1 MKRWPV
7 IVMVASTAVIL
18 ASLGC
23 SRASDAPSAP
33 TLSPVATPPVVRSPG
48 PELSVTDLK
57 YLLIHHFGGVFVAEP
72 VVLPREIRLEQAQN
86 AMRVIR
92 DNEEEFQAILQE
104 LGLEDSVTLADEQRL
119 LVFDEKTKLN
129 RVRLEPSGNA
139 YAFELVIGG
148 RNDRSEV
155 KGTVSRRG
163 TITVHSNEPSLG
175 PLPVC
180 LAGSTRIQTPNGDI
194 QVRDLLSGTE
204 VWTTDASGTRIAAT
218 IERLASSPVPEGHEM
233 IDLVLDD
240 GRTLT
245 ASPRHPLA
253 DGRILEELTT
263 GEIVDG
269 ARVVS
274 AKRVAY
280 EETHTYDILPD
291 GGTALYWA
299 DEILIGSTLS
309 KSPVCG
315 K

>member
-1 MKRWPV
+1 M
-7 IVMVASTAVIL
+7 MVASTAVIL

-33 TLSPVATPPVVRSPG
+33 ALSPVATPTVVRSPG
-48 PELSVTDLK
+48 PELSVTGLK

-86 AMRVIR
+86 AMPVIR
-92 DNEEEFQAILQE
+92 GNGEEFQAILQE
-104 LGLEDSVTLADEQRL
+104 LGIEGAVTLTDEQQL
-119 LVFDEKTKLN
+119 LVFGEKTKLN
-129 RVRLEPSGNA
+129 HIRLEPSEDA

-148 RNDRSEV
+148 RNDRSDV
-155 KGTVSRRG
+155 KGTVSRQG

-180 LAGSTRIQTPNGDI
+180 LALRTRIQTPNGDI

-204 VWTTDASGTRIAAT
+204 VWTTDASGARIAAT
-218 IERLASSPVPEGHEM
+218 IGKVASSPVPKGHEM

-240 GRTLT
+240 GRSLT
-245 ASPRHPLA
+245 ASPSHPLA
-253 DGRILEELTT
+253 DGRALEELVI
-263 GEIVDG
+263 GEIMDG

-274 AKRVAY
+274 AKRVTY
-280 EETHTYDILPD
+280 QETHTYDVLPE
-291 GGTALYWA
+291 GSTGLYWA
-299 DEILIGSTLS
+299 NEILIASTLS
-309 KSPVCG
+309 KAPVCG

>member
-7 IVMVASTAVIL
+7 IVMVAATAVIL

-23 SRASDAPSAP
+23 SRAGDAPSAP
-33 TLSPVATPPVVRSPG
+33 TLSPIATPPVVRSPE
-48 PELSVTDLK
+48 PELSVTGLK
-57 YLLIHHFGGVFVAEP
+57 YVLIHHFGGVFVAEP

-86 AMRVIR
+86 AMPVIR

-104 LGLEDSVTLADEQRL
+104 LGLEDAVNFTDEQRL

-129 RVRLEPSGNA
+129 HVWLEPSGDA
-139 YAFELVIGG
+139 YAFELVIGE
-148 RNDRSEV
+148 RNDRSDV
-155 KGTVSRRG
+155 KGTVNRRG
-163 TITVHSNEPSLG
+163 TVTVHSNEPSLG
-175 PLPVC
+175 PPPVC

-204 VWTTDASGTRIAAT
+204 VWTTDASGARTAAT

-245 ASPRHPLA
+245 AAPCHPLA
-253 DGRILEELTT
+253 DGRALEELAT
-263 GEIVDG
+263 GDMVDG

-274 AKRVAY
+274 AKRVTY
-280 EETHTYDILPD
+280 EESRTYDVLPA
-291 GGTALYWA
+291 GSTGLYWA

-309 KSPVCG
+309 RSLVCG
-315 K
+315 E

>member
-1 MKRWPV
+1 MNRWPV
-7 IVMVASTAVIL
+7 IVMVAATTVIL

-23 SRASDAPSAP
+23 SRASDAPSAS

-48 PELSVTDLK
+48 PDLSVTDLK

-86 AMRVIR
+86 AMPAIR

-104 LGLEDSVTLADEQRL
+104 LGLEDSVTFTDEQRL
-119 LVFDEKTKLN
+119 LVLDEKTKLN
-129 RVRLEPSGNA
+129 HVRLELSGDT
-139 YAFELVIGG
+139 YAFDLVIGG
-148 RNDRSEV
+148 RNDRFDVSA
-155 KGTVSRRG
+155 TVSRQG
-163 TITVHSNEPSLG
+163 TISVRSNEPSLG

-180 LAGSTRIQTPNGDI
+180 LAGSTRMQTPNGDI
-194 QVRDLLSGTE
+194 QVRDLLAGTE
-204 VWTTDASGTRIAAT
+204 VWTTDLSGARIAAT
-218 IERLASSPVPEGHEM
+218 IDKVASSPVPDGHEM

-240 GRTLT
+240 GRSLT

-253 DGRILEELTT
+253 DGRALEELVA

-274 AKRVAY
+274 ARSVTY
-280 EETHTYDILPD
+280 EESHTYDISPN
-291 GGTALYWA
+291 GSTGLYWA

-309 KSPVCG
+309 KSPACG

>member
-1 MKRWPV
+1 MKRRLV
-7 IVMVASTAVIL
+7 IVMVAATTVIL
-18 ASLGC
+18 ASLAC
-23 SRASDAPSAP
+23 SRASGVPSTP
-33 TLSPVATPPVVRSPG
+33 TLSPIATPPVVRFPE
-48 PELSVTDLK
+48 PELSVTGLK

-86 AMRVIR
+86 AMPVIR
-92 DNEEEFQAILQE
+92 GNGEEFQAILQE
-104 LGLEDSVTLADEQRL
+104 LGIEGAVTLTDEQQL

-129 RVRLEPSGNA
+129 HIRLEPSEDA

-148 RNDRSEV
+148 RNDRSDV
-155 KGTVSRRG
+155 KGTVSRQG
-163 TITVHSNEPSLG
+163 TITVRSNEPSLG

-194 QVRDLLSGTE
+194 QVRDLLAGADI
-204 VWTTDASGTRIAAT
+204 WTTDPSGARIAAT
-218 IERLASSPVPEGHEM
+218 IGKVASSPVPDGHEM

-240 GRTLT
+240 GRALT

-309 KSPVCG
+309 KSPACG